1 MKTRIQINFE
11 DYIKIILSNNIK
23 NKVIL
28 GNKLLI
34 GNLVISPFNFKIK
47 KLFDSEVF
55 DKKYLHMK

>member
-55 DKKYLHMK
+55 DKKYLYMK